1 MKSRANMPTVGRV
14 MYGTEDTDHPPREAL
29 LLLKPERERVFEA
42 LVEGEDTYVPLHRR
56 EGC

>member
-1 MKSRANMPTVGRV
+1 
-14 MYGTEDTDHPPREAL
+14 MYDTEDTDHPPREAVLALL

-42 LVEGEDTYVPLHRR
+42 LAEGEDTYVPLHRR

>member
-1 MKSRANMPTVGRV
+1 